1 MVGAMRTAGL
11 LGALVGL
18 SAARA
23 GAEGEHGPMFG
34 GAVIAAHYRGPGGD
48 VAGDTEVAGLQGEL
62 AFWHGPLGV
71 AIEGSRQWTADAD
84 GPRVGAVA
92 ASLRALVY
100 RQLVPA
106 LLEPRDVELGIELQG
121 IAERSWWKNL
131 ARERD
136 PVSYGVGLAIRLRGD
151 TEHVAYLLAES
162 RLFVRVLA
170 SRPARED
177 AIARGGM
184 LGSPDRELAVTIG
197 LGAAFG
203 GGEPAYLERFRPH
216 PEEPEI
222 PIRIH

>member
-1 MVGAMRTAGL
+1 MVGATRTAGL
-11 LGALVGL
+11 LVALVALFAL

-23 GAEGEHGPMFG
+23 EAEGEHGPMFG
-34 GAVIAAHYRGPGGD
+34 GALIAAHYQGD
-48 VAGDTEVAGLQGEL
+48 PAGDTEVAGLQGEL
-62 AFWHGPLGV
+62 ALWHGPLGV
-71 AIEGSRQWTADAD
+71 AIEGSRQWTAEAD

-106 LLEPRDVELGIELQG
+106 FLEPRDVELGIELQG

-184 LGSPDRELAVTIG
+184 LGGPDRELTVTIG

-203 GGEPAYLERFRPH
+203 GGEPAYVERFRPH

-222 PIRIH
+222 PSH